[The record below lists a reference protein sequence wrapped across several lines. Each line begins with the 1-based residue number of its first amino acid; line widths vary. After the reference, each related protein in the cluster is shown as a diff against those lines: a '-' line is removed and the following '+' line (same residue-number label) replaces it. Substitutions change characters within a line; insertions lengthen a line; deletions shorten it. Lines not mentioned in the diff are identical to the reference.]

1 MVYNTGNEDSL
12 QKLLDKS
19 QISGKRQWILLLV
32 IENKESKLLNN
43 FQELLE
49 QISQSQSNYNQS
61 TIKLGRTRA
70 VEKMFIRKLP
80 RTSLDKFGNTGT
92 ISK

>member
-1 MVYNTGNEDSL
+1 MIYNTGNEDSL

-32 IENKESKLLNN
+32 IENKDKLLNN

-49 QISQSQSNYNQS
+49 QISQCQSNHNQS

-70 VEKMFIRKLP
+70 VEKMFMRKIP

>member
-1 MVYNTGNEDSL
+1 MIYNTGNEDSL

-61 TIKLGRTRA
+61 TIKLGRTRT

>member
-1 MVYNTGNEDSL
+1 MIYNTGNEDSL

-32 IENKESKLLNN
+32 IENKDKLLNN

-49 QISQSQSNYNQS
+49 QISQCQSNYNQS
-61 TIKLGRTRA
+61 TIKLGKTRA
-70 VEKMFIRKLP
+70 VEKMFMRKLP